1 MRASASHMVDQPGS
15 RRAVVAASLV
25 LASLTLS
32 GCFGLD
38 TTPKQTGDT
47 EDSSADTGPVT
58 VGSLSVDRTAIDF
71 GSIEPG
77 SSATE
82 AVVLTNGSDSTLR
95 VAAALTGD
103 AVFQISDSDVAMAA
117 GGDSTLTVTFAPS
130 GEMTYGGTIG
140 LALEDGTA
148 LDIALT
154 GTGGAGGDTQGDDTG
169 TGVGAISIT
178 PGTQD
183 LGTINLGSTSAAY
196 TFTVKNTGS
205 DDVLI
210 DSVHTSDSAFS
221 VTGGTLSVPQVLSSG
236 SSKTV
241 EVMFSPTAERA
252 YTGDLVVDTDLTPSS
267 YSASLTG
274 TGADLCSIC
283 APQINVNTAGGDPYS
298 VTDFF
303 SLYGSTD
310 TRTWTIHNTGD
321 MDLTVTSVVVN
332 NDFISTCG
340 TFAISG
346 FTGPETVA
354 PAAATSFEIAYTTT
368 GSCLELDLSS
378 IDANVVHIRS
388 NDSSEGDYVIVV
400 GGSGLWL

>member
-1 MRASASHMVDQPGS
+1 MRASACHRVDQPGS
-15 RRAVVAASLV
+15 RRAVVAASLL
-25 LASLTLS
+25 LATLALS

-47 EDSSADTGPVT
+47 EDTSADSGPVT
-58 VGSLSVDRTAIDF
+58 VGSLSVDRSTIDF

-154 GTGGAGGDTQGDDTG
+154 GTGGTGDSQGDDTG

-303 SLYGSTD
+303 SLFGSAD
-310 TRTWTIHNTGD
+310 SRVWTIQNVGD
-321 MDLTVTSVVVN
+321 MDLTVTDVTVN
-332 NDFISTCG
+332 NDFVSTCG
-340 TFAISG
+340 EFVISG
-346 FTGPETVA
+346 FTGPATVT
-354 PAAATSFEIAYTTT
+354 PHGTTSFNIAYTTDGT
-368 GSCLELDLSS
+368 CYELDLSS
-378 IDANVVHIRS
+378 LDANVVHILS
-388 NDSSEGDYVIVV
+388 NDPSQGDYVIVV
-400 GGSGLWL
+400 GGSGI

>member
-1 MRASASHMVDQPGS
+1 MRASACHMVDQPGS
-15 RRAVVAASLV
+15 GRAVVAAGL
-25 LASLTLS
+25 LLTTLTLS

-47 EDSSADTGPVT
+47 ADSSADTGPIT
-58 VGSLSVDRTAIDF
+58 VGSLSVDRSTIDF

-154 GTGGAGGDTQGDDTG
+154 GTGGAGDTQGDDTG

-252 YTGDLVVDTDLTPSS
+252 YTGDLVVDTDLTPTS

-283 APQINVNTAGGDPYS
+283 APQINVNTSGGDPYS

-303 SLYGSTD
+303 SLFGSPD
-310 TRTWTIHNTGD
+310 SRVWTIQNVGD
-321 MDLTVTSVVVN
+321 MDLTVTNVTVN
-332 NDFISTCG
+332 NDFVSTCG
-340 TFAISG
+340 DFVISG
-346 FTGPETVA
+346 FTGPATVT
-354 PAAATSFEIAYTTT
+354 PHGTTSFNIAYTTDGT
-368 GSCLELDLSS
+368 CYELDLSS
-378 IDANVVHIRS
+378 LDANVVHILS
-388 NDSSEGDYVIVV
+388 NDPSQGDYVIVV
-400 GGSGLWL
+400 GGSGI